1 MKLVL
6 DTDVYSD
13 YAEGVPETV
22 DLMAIQG
29 EQIYLPS
36 VVLGELHFG
45 FMKGERQVFN
55 EQKLRQF
62 IKILSVE
69 VINVNANV
77 TRKYAAIYL
86 SLQKKGTKIPINDVW
101 IAASC
106 MEVGGTLMTRDKHFE
121 VVDQIEVIILSA
133 GPDQPKPG

>member
-6 DTDVYSD
+6 DTNTYSD

-22 DLMAIQG
+22 DLMATQG

-69 VINVNANV
+69 VINVNADV
-77 TRKYAAIYL
+77 ARKYAAIYL
-86 SLQKKGTKIPINDVW
+86 SLQKKGTKIPSNDVW

-106 MEVGGTLMTRDKHFE
+106 MEVGGTLLIRDKHFD
-121 VVDQIEVIILSA
+121 VVDRIEMIILSTA
-133 GPDQPKPG
+133 SNKP

>member
-6 DTDVYSD
+6 DTNVYSD

-22 DLMAIQG
+22 DLIATQG

-36 VVLGELHFG
+36 IVLGELQFG
-45 FMKGERQVFN
+45 FMKGKRQAFN
-55 EQKLRQF
+55 EKKLRQF
-62 IKILSVE
+62 TDILNVE
-69 VINVNANV
+69 VINVNTDVA
-77 TRKYAAIYL
+77 RKYATIYL

-106 MEVGGTLMTRDKHFE
+106 MEVGGTLLTRDRHFE
-121 VVDQIEVIILSA
+121 VVDQIDTIILEVDSEE
-133 GPDQPKPG
+133 QKK